1 MAAELFTLAA
11 VLTLET
17 AKFTQG
23 IRNAKKQSENFASS
37 MQRKLTAG
45 TVAMGNLISS
55 TVQTA
60 GRGMLNLTK
69 NALKLTG
76 DVEQALGGSEAVFGE
91 WAENIQKKAQSAFKS
106 AGLSAGE
113 YLDTANKM
121 GSLLKGSGFVTA
133 EAFEMTEQAMQRASD
148 VASVMGVDVNS
159 AMEAIGGLA
168 KGNFTMMDN
177 LGVAIND
184 TTLGVYALEKGITK
198 STSKMTTAEKVAL
211 AYQMFMERTAQYA
224 GNYAKENDTLNG
236 SLQTL
241 KSSFDNLLTGQG
253 TVDDFVDSVENAARV
268 GVRSLGQIVPR
279 LATGMWESLKKGLPK
294 AKKELSNFWDNDAP
308 GIVTSGANL
317 LIQGVNAFFGTNIPK
332 IEQIELPKFADMEE
346 QVRRWWSGEESFLKS
361 VCNWTLNAFGFP
373 DVDACATGLTNW
385 WEMTKK
391 NFNDSFVWVLE
402 MFGVPDAD
410 KGAQKL
416 ADWMDEVKEK
426 AEKIRMGEVDFQGN
440 AGQKFNYANPESIH
454 DLNQYNPYGMGGFDY
469 TAWVNGEISDDSKDN
484 MQKQLNSMGLSVPV
498 DVQISARSAVRRIGE
513 IAGNLVS
520 GWSTVLG
527 DMNRGYATGLNYVP
541 YNNFPAALHEG
552 EAVLTRSQ
560 AEAWRKGDGQAAVGI
575 DYDRL
580 AAALVQAV
588 GGMSVQMDGHAVGTL
603 VAPTVSKAMGK
614 SANARRYTG

>member
-69 NALKLTG
+69 DALKLTG

-91 WAENIQKKAQSAFKS
+91 WAENVQKKAQSAFKS

-159 AMEAIGGLA
+159 AMEAINGMA

-294 AKKELSNFWDNDAP
+294 AKKELANFWDNDAP
-308 GIVTSGANL
+308 GIVTGGANL

-361 VCNWTLNAFGFP
+361 VCNWTLNMFGLP
-373 DVDACATGLTNW
+373 DVDTAKAEIKAW
-385 WEMTKK
+385 WDKIWAGDGPLGKNASQEIVDMNPGNPTTPLVNMEVQPEVPAYTKK
-391 NFNDSFVWVLE
+391 TVQETLNGWNLTVNVTPKLKTFASGAINTIGNF
-402 MFGVPDAD
+402 A
-410 KGAQKL
+410 
-416 ADWMDEVKEK
+416 
-426 AEKIRMGEVDFQGN
+426 
-440 AGQKFNYANPESIH
+440 
-454 DLNQYNPYGMGGFDY
+454 
-469 TAWVNGEISDDSKDN
+469 TAF
-484 MQKQLNSMGLSVPV
+484 
-498 DVQISARSAVRRIGE
+498 
-513 IAGNLVS
+513 
-520 GWSTVLG
+520 G
-527 DMNRGYATGLNYVP
+527 DMYRESDNSHATGLNYVP
-541 YNNFPAALHEG
+541 YDDYRARLHTG